1 MLGIQAGLG
10 GLMTY
15 ADAQRFSPRVLA
27 RIVGVLSLIGIATGA
42 FDIGYVRSA
51 LIVAGDPA
59 ATLHNVMA
67 HETLFRLGFA
77 AHIVLLL
84 CNVPAEI
91 ISFVLFRRVNGIVA
105 AIAMACGLVGTA
117 IEGLDMLAAYVPLKL
132 AAESGAMQAFTP
144 AQLQALSY
152 LSLQLQDTGL
162 LISFAFYG
170 LDEMLSGWLIFRS
183 RFLPRALGILLALSG
198 ACYFLDGFV
207 CFVSPALQQ
216 RLLPYLLFP
225 CLPGEG
231 SLALWLAIVGLNVT
245 QWRAWANAPANG
257 IPKDSAKG

>member
-1 MLGIQAGLG
+1 
-10 GLMTY
+10 MTY
-15 ADAQRFSPRVLA
+15 SDAQRFSPQRLA
-27 RIVGVLSLIGIATGA
+27 RTVGVLSLIGIVTGA

-51 LIVAGDPA
+51 LIAAGDPA
-59 ATLHNVMA
+59 ATLHNVMV

-84 CNVPAEI
+84 CNVPNEI

-105 AIAMACGLVGTA
+105 AIAVACGLVGTA

-132 AAESGAMQAFTP
+132 AAENGAIAAITP
-144 AQLQALSY
+144 TQLHALAY

-162 LISFAFYG
+162 LISFVFYG
-170 LDEMLSGWLIFRS
+170 LDEMLAGWLIFRS
-183 RFLPRALGILLALSG
+183 CFLPRMLGIGLALAG
-198 ACYFLDGFV
+198 ACYFADGFIS
-207 CFVSPALQQ
+207 FLSPSLQG

-231 SLALWLAIVGLNVT
+231 TLALWLAIVGLNV
-245 QWRAWANAPANG
+245 QRWRACAADARHPLV
-257 IPKDSAKG
+257 